1 MLTDAQPTQARA
13 RRLPSQ
19 VCACLVL
26 MLAAVG
32 CGNGL
37 PRESELP
44 PESALAFP
52 GAVEVRR
59 SFNDGETGTYID
71 GGSADYAPR
80 LNASYGLTGV
90 DRDELFDWYEDQL
103 QQLGWTITR
112 RSERDLG
119 ATKDPDGDLHFNLGI
134 TAASE
139 DFDTY
144 SVVLVLAS
152 DD

>member
-1 MLTDAQPTQARA
+1 MIADA
-13 RRLPSQ
+13 RRIQSRVRRRSLTAA
-19 VCACLVL
+19 ACLLVIF
-26 MLAAVG
+26 AAVG

-37 PRESELP
+37 PGESELP
-44 PESALAFP
+44 PESDLVFP

-80 LNASYGLTGV
+80 LNASYNVIGV
-90 DRDELFDWYEDQL
+90 SRDELFDWYEAEL

-112 RSERDLG
+112 RSEGSLG

-134 TAASE
+134 NAGTA
-139 DFDTY
+139 DFETY